1 MCGVV
6 HSTEM
11 TARPLPRVE
20 ITSVRRSAN
29 SSQTSNPN
37 QIGFCIAAT
46 AKRHNKVTRGG
57 RREGDKWIRSKYP
70 IHFGGTEGRFLNFNN
85 LSLRPKLSEK
95 ETGRSVHFR
104 LATQLSSLPL
114 PPSLP
119 LSLSLSLSLSPFL
132 FEENVAMKIHCIRE
146 IWTVSFGVSLTVSA
160 AAPLKRNLNS

>member
-57 RREGDKWIRSKYP
+57 RGEGDKWIRSKYP

-114 PPSLP
+114 PPSL
-119 LSLSLSLSLSPFL
+119 SLSLSVSLSLSSPF
-132 FEENVAMKIHCIRE
+132 FSKKM
-146 IWTVSFGVSLTVSA
+146 
-160 AAPLKRNLNS
+160 